1 MHRIDMDPAMEYTV
15 RIEADLDNLAALLG
29 EAVGGKISSYE
40 VTKHPAGLDMTS
52 LTMKKVDTVPHIK
65 GFYAN
70 VKFYDSP
77 DQEHHVFIAQ
87 SEDLGEEHPQ
97 DLDVFYYGGNFSE
110 EIIRKMYSEEAKNG
124 LFWIVPEAT
133 NEYSHCSKCGWGFI
147 PSIKGASASRCR
159 KCSLSYL
166 PDPIPVPVVEV
177 ENHMRDPE
185 RNRLHLFSVYTVDA
199 DMREGDRFY
208 IMAQHDEAAVTLF
221 HKARARDRSNM
232 NCELIVNMIS
242 HAENADE

>member
-15 RIEADLDNLAALLG
+15 RIEADLGNLATLLG
-29 EAVGGKISSYE
+29 EAVGDKISSYE
-40 VTKHPAGLDMTS
+40 VTKHPAGLNVTS
-52 LTMKKVDTVPHIK
+52 LVMKKVDTVPHIK

-70 VKFYDSP
+70 VKFYDNP

-87 SEDLGEEHPQ
+87 SEDLGEEHPM
-97 DLDVFYYGGNFSE
+97 DLDVFYYGGNFSQ

-133 NEYSHCSKCGWGFI
+133 NEYSHCLKCGWGFI
-147 PSIKGASASRCR
+147 PSINGASASRCR
-159 KCSLSYL
+159 NCSLSYL

-185 RNRLHLFSVYTVDA
+185 RNRLHLFSIYTVDA
-199 DMREGDRFY
+199 DMREGGRFY

-221 HKARARDRSNM
+221 HKARARDRHNL
-232 NCELIVNMIS
+232 NCELIVDMIS